1 MRKRLRERVLKL
13 NNEESKKVLF
23 FQQITGAAVRD
34 FVENE
39 EQIAIVVA
47 NGDIGKAVGKN
58 GRNIGSIERT
68 TRKRVWFIEYSDDL
82 QRFVENIFFPTKLK
96 AERKDDEV
104 IVGIESKN
112 KKFIIGKGG
121 SKIKLARQLLDRHF
135 GIKNIRVNEISNPL
149 V

>member
-1 MRKRLRERVLKL
+1 VRKSLRERVLKL

-39 EQIAIVVA
+39 EQIAIIVA

-58 GRNIGSIERT
+58 GRNIESVERA

-104 IVGIESKN
+104 IIGIESKN

-135 GIKNIRVNEISNPL
+135 GIKNIKVNEMSNPL

>member
-1 MRKRLRERVLKL
+1 MKSLRERVLKL

-39 EQIAIVVA
+39 EQIAIIVA

-58 GRNIGSIERT
+58 GRNIESVERA

-104 IVGIESKN
+104 IIGIESKN

-135 GIKNIRVNEISNPL
+135 GIKNIKVNEISNPL

>member
-1 MRKRLRERVLKL
+1 MKSLRERVLKL

-39 EQIAIVVA
+39 EQIAVVVA

-58 GRNIGSIERT
+58 GRNIESIERA

-96 AERKDDEV
+96 AERKADEV
-104 IVGIESKN
+104 IIGIESKN

-135 GIKNIRVNEISNPL
+135 GIKNIKVNEMSNPL

>member
-1 MRKRLRERVLKL
+1 MRKSLRERVLKL

-39 EQIAIVVA
+39 EQIAIIVA

-58 GRNIGSIERT
+58 GRNIESVERA

-104 IVGIESKN
+104 IIGIESKN

-135 GIKNIRVNEISNPL
+135 GIKNIKVNEMSNPL

>member
-1 MRKRLRERVLKL
+1 MKSLRERVLKL

-39 EQIAIVVA
+39 EQIAVVVA

-58 GRNIGSIERT
+58 GRNIESIERA

-96 AERKDDEV
+96 AERKADEV

-135 GIKNIRVNEISNPL
+135 GIKNIKVNEISNPL